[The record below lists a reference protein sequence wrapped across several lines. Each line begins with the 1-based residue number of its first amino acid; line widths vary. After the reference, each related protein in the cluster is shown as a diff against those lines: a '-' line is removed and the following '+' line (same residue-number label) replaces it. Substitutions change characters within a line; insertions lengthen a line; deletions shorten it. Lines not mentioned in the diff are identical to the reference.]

1 MSAGGSFAVGI
12 VRRRALS
19 VVLGKVEAGLCGPLD
34 AVRAVPIRSPCTASR
49 GPSWPSEGDRAG
61 VERLGRL
68 VIRSVDLASE
78 GYEPCTGL

>member
-1 MSAGGSFAVGI
+1 MGV

-19 VVLGKVEAGLCGPLD
+19 VDLGKVVAGLSGPLD
-34 AVRAVPIRSPCTASR
+34 AVRAVPIRPSRTASR

>member
-1 MSAGGSFAVGI
+1 VGV

-19 VVLGKVEAGLCGPLD
+19 VDLGKVVAGWGGPLD
-34 AVRAVPIRSPCTASR
+34 AVRAVPIRSSRTASW
-49 GPSWPSEGDRAG
+49 GSLWPSDGDRVG

-78 GYEPCTGL
+78 G